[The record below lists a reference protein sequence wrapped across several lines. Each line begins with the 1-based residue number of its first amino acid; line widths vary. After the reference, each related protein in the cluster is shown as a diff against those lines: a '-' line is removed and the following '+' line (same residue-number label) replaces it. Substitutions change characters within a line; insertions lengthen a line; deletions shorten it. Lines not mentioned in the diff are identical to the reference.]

1 MRVGLLALALT
12 GCGFVRLSFESDRR
26 INDHN
31 IQYSREIQQ
40 VSTQPEVVEKARE
53 IEENSVTLQEG
64 TVGAPSEPTPATPE
78 NSAKERKTSQRRHQ
92 VVAGGLGL
100 AQAAIPWLWGTAGA
114 SILGILAKAAMQY
127 RGTLM
132 AVMEGVDAAKKNL
145 GDEDQKKVNEAMGR
159 VAARKNVGP
168 MVDDM
173 LTKVR
178 AKSKMG

>member
-1 MRVGLLALALT
+1 M
-12 GCGFVRLSFESDRR
+12 
-26 INDHN
+26 
-31 IQYSREIQQ
+31 
-40 VSTQPEVVEKARE
+40 
-53 IEENSVTLQEG
+53 
-64 TVGAPSEPTPATPE
+64 
-78 NSAKERKTSQRRHQ
+78 
-92 VVAGGLGL
+92 
-100 AQAAIPWLWGTAGA
+100 
-114 SILGILAKAAMQY
+114 GILAKAAMQY